1 MVESDNRGI
10 PPRPG
15 RRGGLRMIGIDALMD
30 SLRSLRSNK
39 MRSVLTTL
47 GIIIGVGAVIIMVSV
62 GNGAK
67 AQINAMIDKLG
78 ANVMMVLPGRHFGR
92 GAMGDA
98 GSLPTLT
105 EDDAWAIQNEVPT
118 VRIVAPVVRGS
129 AQVIA
134 GNLNWSTTVY
144 GTTNDYLATRDWNV
158 SRGRTFETREM
169 KASSKLVMLGE
180 TVAENLFPDQDPVGQ
195 SLRINRVPFIVI
207 AVLEAKGQSGFGGD
221 QDDVVLIPISTAK
234 KRVLGGRRLSG
245 NLVSHIFIKAKSADV
260 VTRTEELITAL
271 LRQRHRIAPNQND
284 DFRVRNM
291 AEFLNA
297 RADSSRAMGM
307 LLMAVASISLIVGGI
322 GIMNIMLV
330 SVTERTKEIGLHMAV
345 GAKGKDI
352 MNQFLIESIVLSL
365 IGGVLGVILGIGG
378 SLAMSAFSQWQAI
391 IDPLSVI
398 LAFSFSAAVG
408 IFFGIYPAHKASLL
422 DPIEALRHE

>member
-1 MVESDNRGI
+1 MNA
-10 PPRPG
+10 
-15 RRGGLRMIGIDALMD
+15 IDPLID
-30 SLRSLRSNK
+30 SLHSLRSNK

-78 ANVMMVLPGRHFGR
+78 ANVMMVMPGRHFGR
-92 GAMGDA
+92 GAVGDA

-105 EDDAWAIQNEVPT
+105 EDDALAIKNEVPT
-118 VRIVAPVVRGS
+118 VRLVAPVVRGN
-129 AQVIA
+129 AQVIV

-144 GTTNDYLATRDWNV
+144 GITNEYLGARDWGL
-158 SRGRTFETREM
+158 SRGRLFEAGEM
-169 KASSKLVMLGE
+169 KASSKVVMLGE
-180 TVAENLFPDQDPVGQ
+180 TVAENLFPGQDPVGL
-195 SLRINRVPFIVI
+195 SMRINRVPFTVI
-207 AVLEAKGQSGFGGD
+207 AVLEVKGQSGFGGD

-260 VTRTEELITAL
+260 VSRTEELITAL
-271 LRQRHRIAPNQND
+271 LRQRHRITPNQDD

-352 MNQFLIESIVLSL
+352 MSQFLIESIVLSL
-365 IGGVLGVILGIGG
+365 IGGVLGVVLGVGG